1 MGFTEWS
8 AVLISLKVG
17 ILCILLI
24 AVPGIAMAWLL
35 ARLDFKGKSFIEALI
50 HAPLVLPPV
59 VTGYLLLMLLGKK
72 GWLGSILDQWL
83 GISLAFNT
91 FAAVIAAAVMS
102 FPLLVRSV
110 RLAIEL
116 VDPNL
121 EVAASTLGASPLRVF
136 FTITLPLA
144 APGLATGLT
153 LAFARGLGEFGAT
166 MTFAGNIQ
174 GETRT
179 IPLAVFS
186 YMQIPGRE
194 RDAMILCLM
203 SVALSVGAL
212 LISEWWAR
220 RMKLRL
226 KGSL

>member
-24 AVPGIAMAWLL
+24 AVPGVAMAWLL
-35 ARLDFKGKSFIEALI
+35 ARLDFKGKSLIEALI
-50 HAPLVLPPV
+50 HAPLVLPPI

-121 EVAASTLGASPLRVF
+121 EVDASTVGASPLRVF

-144 APGLATGLT
+144 GPGLATGLT